1 MIFYSPLISW
11 YKSRRGACPRGE
23 EITFRAALPRSF
35 GATACYLVISRD
47 GREDEC
53 LPMSWEQTDGNS
65 ESWIITYCPVQT
77 GPYFYRFMFDGG
89 FGRCPISKKEGSF
102 DGVIGEGG
110 KWQLTVYD
118 ENFRTP
124 GFIKGGLIYQI
135 FPDRFYCSGKKK
147 ENVPEDR
154 ILRSDYDNLPCY
166 EDDGEGNIPN
176 NDYFCGDFDGITE
189 KLGYLSGLGVTC
201 IYLNPVAEA
210 HSNHRY
216 DTADYMKPDPLLG
229 TEDDFR
235 RLCDTAAQYGI
246 SVIIDGVYSHTGAD
260 SVYFNK
266 FMRYGQGGAY
276 NDKSSPYYRWY
287 NFGKDRDDY
296 LCWWNVKILPEVNEN
311 DPSFTEFITGR
322 GGVAD
327 YWLSLGASGIRLDV
341 ADELPNEFLDKLRA
355 AVKRNSAEKLLLGEV
370 WEDATNKISGGGRRR
385 FLLGDQLDCVM
396 NYPFR
401 DAVVDFVMKGEA
413 EKFMNSVVSVV
424 DNYPPQAL
432 HCCMNHLGT
441 HDTARIL
448 TVLSGGWKKGMS
460 RARQYELTLNS
471 GISEQARVLYKAALA
486 INFFLP
492 GVPSVYYGDE
502 AGLTGGDDPFNRRF
516 FPWGKEDS
524 DILSYVKE
532 VSAIRRNSR
541 VCRDGGFYP
550 LSAERGCI
558 AFLRYK
564 EGEKRIAVISNMNRE
579 GIDYTLNPDMKCMR
593 PLLGGEPA
601 EEYGAVHIPPLTTC
615 VISDE

>member
-11 YKSRRGACPRGE
+11 YKSHRGAVKCGE
-23 EITFRAALPRSF
+23 TVTFRAALPRSF
-35 GATACYLVISRD
+35 RAAACMLVLSRD
-47 GREDEC
+47 NLPDEYIS
-53 LPMSWEQTDGNS
+53 MRWEQTDGNS
-65 ESWIITYCPVQT
+65 ESWITSFTPIES

-89 FGRCPISKKEGSF
+89 FGRCSVSKKENSF

-118 ENFRTP
+118 EDFSTP
-124 GFIKGGLIYQI
+124 DFIKGGLIYQI
-135 FPDRFYCSGKKK
+135 FPDRFYFSGRKK
-147 ENVPEDR
+147 ENVPSDR
-154 ILRSDYDNLPCY
+154 ILRTDYENLPFY
-166 EDDGEGNIPN
+166 EDDGDGNIPN
-176 NDYFCGDFDGITE
+176 NDYFCGDFAGITE
-189 KLGYLSGLGVTC
+189 KLPYLSDLGVSC
-201 IYLNPVAEA
+201 IYLNPIAEA

-229 TEDDFR
+229 TEEDFSE
-235 RLCDTAAQYGI
+235 LCNEAKKFGI

-266 FMRYGQGGAY
+266 FGRYGNGGAY
-276 NDKSSPYYRWY
+276 NDSNSHYYSWY

-311 DPSFTEFITGR
+311 EPSYAEFITGKN
-322 GGVAD
+322 GVVD
-327 YWLSLGASGIRLDV
+327 RWLRLGADGIRLDV
-341 ADELPNEFLDKLRA
+341 ADELPNEFLDKLRT
-355 AVKRNSAEKLLLGEV
+355 AVKRNGKEKLLLGEV

-385 FLLGDQLDCVM
+385 FLLGRQLDSVM
-396 NYPFR
+396 NYPFCR
-401 DAVVDFVMKGEA
+401 AITDYVTSGNA
-413 EKFMNSVVSVV
+413 EKFMYSIVSIT
-424 DNYPPQAL
+424 DNYPPDAL

-448 TVLSGGWKKGMS
+448 TVLSGGYKKGMS
-460 RARQYELTLNS
+460 KAEQYNLTLNS
-471 GISEQARVLYKAALA
+471 QATEKGKQLYKNTIA

-516 FPWGKEDS
+516 FPWGKEDK
-524 DILSYVKE
+524 DILNYVKE
-532 VSAIRRNSR
+532 ISLIRKNSP

-550 LSAERGCI
+550 LSAERSCI

-564 EGEKRIAVISNMNRE
+564 QGEKRIAVISNMNDNS
-579 GIDYTLNPDMKCMR
+579 IDYTLNPDMKNMV
-593 PLLGGEPA
+593 PLTGGNKTS
-601 EEYGAVHIPPLTTC
+601 EYGVINIPEKTTC
-615 VISDE
+615 ILSDI